1 MRKST
6 IAIGI
11 AAALSTQAFVTPT
24 SADAAVKHK
33 LQKAS
38 GPTNVTRPQFKYPAH
53 TSPTGGSV
61 LYDQTGTVVNGA
73 PSQNFESTFDAYD
86 SQGAD
91 DFVVTDA
98 AGWTVSSFNFVIS
111 ATSDPSSATY
121 DIIVYDDAGG

>member
-61 LYDQTGTVVNGA
+61 LYDQTGTVGTATTVTGFLTTGGTYYWKASYNGDQYNA
-73 PSQNFESTFDAYD
+73 PFTTSCGKAGDEKA
-86 SQGAD
+86 
-91 DFVVTDA
+91 VVTLT
-98 AGWTVSSFNFVIS
+98 GQ
-111 ATSDPSSATY
+111 
-121 DIIVYDDAGG
+121 